1 MSGLRIDFRAVLQ
14 LPAPLLAWLERL
26 TAPDPTARPAS
37 AEAALNELDVALA
50 PPSPAPALP
59 RRAPS
64 RRKKGSRWPLV
75 VGLAVLALALLL
87 GVLTSSE
94 RAPRDTNPS
103 PQVSVVSAAGS
114 ATSSESI
121 RDIPAEVKASAGL
134 EVELRAVRFR
144 ERITSSG
151 TTSIDIGYVLHNRGE
166 LAIERVRGRAV
177 VKGVMTESHAT
188 LEPVSV
194 LRVPL
199 EPGEVRVE
207 SGMLYDVPSTAKRVS
222 LSFET
227 TPLAEPLPAATPRE
241 VVIAG
246 SEKLPGEVLPKLVER
261 RAMPMERG
269 FGGPRMV
276 FDFEL
281 TLNGSER
288 LFALTLT
295 PTCGTPKGSV
305 KRLNDRDFTLIFET
319 LNVRTILDG
328 DVSTF
333 RVICPS
339 DASSV
344 AWSLGKFF
352 LSR

>member
-1 MSGLRIDFRAVLQ
+1 MAPEQLLGRAAPVSDLYAVGMTLVHLASGHHPSELPMSGLRIDFRAVLQ

-26 TAPDPTARPAS
+26 TAPDPTARPVS
-37 AEAALNELDVALA
+37 AEAALNELDEALA

-64 RRKKGSRWPLV
+64 RRKKGSRWPLL

-103 PQVSVVSAAGS
+103 PQVSGVSAAGS
-114 ATSSESI
+114 ATSSESSESI

-227 TPLAEPLPAATPRE
+227 TPLAEPLPAATPR
-241 VVIAG
+241 
-246 SEKLPGEVLPKLVER
+246 
-261 RAMPMERG
+261 
-269 FGGPRMV
+269 
-276 FDFEL
+276 
-281 TLNGSER
+281 
-288 LFALTLT
+288 
-295 PTCGTPKGSV
+295 
-305 KRLNDRDFTLIFET
+305 
-319 LNVRTILDG
+319 
-328 DVSTF
+328 
-333 RVICPS
+333 
-339 DASSV
+339 
-344 AWSLGKFF
+344 
-352 LSR
+352 